1 MPTIGHL
8 DPEYLVVM
16 DELQELLRF
25 VFQTKNELTLSISGT
40 GSASMEAALCN
51 FIEPGDKVLVL
62 VIGYFGERLCDM
74 AARYG
79 AVVDRI
85 ERPWGEVVDPDE
97 VSSALKEGK
106 YKMVALVHAETSTGA
121 RQPDVDTISRA
132 AHDQG
137 ALVVMDTVTSLGGLP
152 VKIDDWGVDIAYSGA
167 QKSLSSPPGVAP
179 LTVSERAREVMV
191 ERKTQVANFYLDL
204 NSLEKYWGEARA
216 YHHTAP
222 TNLNFALRE
231 ALRLVVE
238 EGLEP
243 RYARHQSNAEYLWA
257 GLEDMGFKLLVPEAI
272 RLPTLTTPVLPP
284 EVEDAEVRQ
293 RLLEDYNIEI
303 AGGFG
308 PLKGKIWRIGL
319 MGYSSRRENITLL
332 LSALREILV

>member
-272 RLPTLTTPVLPP
+272 RLPTLTTKS
-284 EVEDAEVRQ
+284 Q
-293 RLLEDYNIEI
+293 
-303 AGGFG
+303 AG
-308 PLKGKIWRIGL
+308 
-319 MGYSSRRENITLL
+319 
-332 LSALREILV
+332 LVH